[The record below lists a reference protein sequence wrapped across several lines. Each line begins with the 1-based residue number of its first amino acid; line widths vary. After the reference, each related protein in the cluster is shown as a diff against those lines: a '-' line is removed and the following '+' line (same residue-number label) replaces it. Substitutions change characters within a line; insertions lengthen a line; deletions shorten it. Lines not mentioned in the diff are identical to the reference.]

1 VRSWRIA
8 QRCVPLTSHKRTTLE
23 SGYASVA
30 RGQKPLVQPLQKEKP
45 LPALLLVLLLILIFF
60 VVGFAAVKFLI
71 WVAIILAIIW
81 LIGFFVRGAEG
92 ARWYRW

>member
-1 VRSWRIA
+1 V
-8 QRCVPLTSHKRTTLE
+8 
-23 SGYASVA
+23 
-30 RGQKPLVQPLQKEKP
+30 
-45 LPALLLVLLLILIFF
+45 PALLLALLVIVALFII
-60 VVGFAAVKFLI
+60 GFAVVKLLI